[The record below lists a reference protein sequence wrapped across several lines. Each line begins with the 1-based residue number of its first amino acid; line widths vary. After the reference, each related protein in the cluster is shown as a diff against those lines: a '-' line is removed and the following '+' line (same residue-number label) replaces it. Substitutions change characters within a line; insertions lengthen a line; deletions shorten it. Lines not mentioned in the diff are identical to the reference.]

1 MDMYRFYL
9 AAVDLLPAALLMIP
23 AYWFLNRFYLR
34 NWKKA
39 AFCCLVSCYLS
50 VVYVL
55 VGLPTVT
62 YIRPELNLNLIP
74 ILPMVDDLKNSVLN
88 VFLFIPIGMM
98 LPLGW
103 RKLREPRYVI
113 RFGFG
118 ISLCIELLQML
129 TFRATD
135 VNDLITNT
143 LGTYLGYLAARAMV
157 KQNPRI
163 ANLVVEENCRALF
176 MVLLIV
182 FGIMFFLYPFVSAT
196 LWDLILA

>member
-1 MDMYRFYL
+1 
-9 AAVDLLPAALLMIP
+9 
-23 AYWFLNRFYLR
+23 
-34 NWKKA
+34 
-39 AFCCLVSCYLS
+39 
-50 VVYVL
+50 
-55 VGLPTVT
+55 
-62 YIRPELNLNLIP
+62 
-74 ILPMVDDLKNSVLN
+74 
-88 VFLFIPIGMM
+88 
-98 LPLGW
+98 
-103 RKLREPRYVI
+103 
-113 RFGFG
+113 
-118 ISLCIELLQML
+118 ML

>member
-1 MDMYRFYL
+1 MYRFYL

-23 AYWFLNRFYLR
+23 IFWILDRLYFRNRKKSVFY
-34 NWKKA
+34 
-39 AFCCLVSCYLS
+39 CLISCYLA

-74 ILPMVDDLKNSVLN
+74 ILPMAEDLQNSALN
-88 VFLFIPIGMM
+88 VVLFVPLGILLPIG
-98 LPLGW
+98 W
-103 RKLREPRYVI
+103 KKFREKRYALQL
-113 RFGFG
+113 GFG

-129 TFRATD
+129 TFRTTD

-143 LGTYLGYLAARAMV
+143 LGTYLGYLAAREMM
-157 KQNPRI
+157 KQKPRI
-163 ANLVVEENCRALF
+163 ADLVVEEKNHTLF
-176 MVLLIV
+176 AVLMIV
-182 FGIMFFLYPFVSAT
+182 FAIMFFLYPFVSAT

>member
-1 MDMYRFYL
+1 MYRFYL

-23 AYWFLNRFYLR
+23 IFWILDRLYFRNRKKSVFY
-34 NWKKA
+34 
-39 AFCCLVSCYLS
+39 CLISCYLA

-74 ILPMVDDLKNSVLN
+74 ILPMAEDLKNSVLN
-88 VFLFIPIGMM
+88 VVLFVPLGILLPIG
-98 LPLGW
+98 W
-103 RKLREPRYVI
+103 KRFRERRYALQL
-113 RFGFG
+113 GFG

-129 TFRATD
+129 TFRTTD

-143 LGTYLGYLAARAMV
+143 LGTYLGYLAAREMM
-157 KQNPRI
+157 KQKPRI
-163 ANLVVEENCRALF
+163 ANLVVEENNHTLF
-176 MVLLIV
+176 AVLLIV
-182 FGIMFFLYPFVSAT
+182 FGIMFFLYPFVSSA

>member
-1 MDMYRFYL
+1 MYRFYL
-9 AAVDLLPAALLMIP
+9 AAVDLLPTALLMIP
-23 AYWFLNRFYLR
+23 LYCIMDRVYFRNRKKSLFY
-34 NWKKA
+34 
-39 AFCCLVSCYLS
+39 CLFACYLG

-74 ILPMVDDLKNSVLN
+74 ILPMAEDWKNSVLN
-88 VFLFIPIGMM
+88 VFLFVPLGMM

-103 RKLREPRYVI
+103 LKFRKKRYTVG
-113 RFGFG
+113 FCFG
-118 ISLCIELLQML
+118 ISLCIESLQML

-143 LGTYLGYLAARAMV
+143 LGAYLGYLVVMV
-157 KQNPRI
+157 IMKKYPRI
-163 ANLVVEENCRALF
+163 GNLIAEENSHEIF
-176 MVLLIV
+176 VVLLTV
-182 FGIMFFLYPFVSAT
+182 FGVMFFIYPYVSAT